1 MWLFK
6 QIRVLQRLMCLAVL
20 QISMLLAAGCSGS
33 GGEELANT
41 DKATEALNKALT
53 AWKDGKKIE
62 ELKPAIYV
70 QDADWMQGGKLSD
83 FSVVSPGEVVGANYS
98 VQVELTLTGTDGK
111 GAAKKVW
118 YLVGTSPE
126 TTVIRDIL
134 HP

>member
-1 MWLFK
+1 MFLV
-6 QIRVLQRLMCLAVL
+6 VLP
-20 QISMLLAAGCSGS
+20 ISMLLAAGCSGS
-33 GGEELANT
+33 GGDEPANS
-41 DKATEALNKALT
+41 DKADEALNKALT

-70 QDADWMQGGKLSD
+70 QDADWMQGGKLAG
-83 FSVVSPGEVVGANYS
+83 FSVVSPGEVIGANYS
-98 VQVELTLTGTDGK
+98 VQVELTMTGPDGK
-111 GAAKKVW
+111 VAAKKVW